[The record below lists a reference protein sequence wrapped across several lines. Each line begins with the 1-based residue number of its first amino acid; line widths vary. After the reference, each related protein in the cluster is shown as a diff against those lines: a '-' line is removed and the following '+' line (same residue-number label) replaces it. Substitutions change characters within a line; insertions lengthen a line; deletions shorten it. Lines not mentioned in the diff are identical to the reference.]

1 MDIQKEHWNNT
12 YSKYVPEKPKY
23 DLWLD
28 KYSNIFETSKDR
40 PIIDLGCGRGND
52 SLYLSERGYKVISC
66 DISESAIKIVK
77 ELIPEVEAMVL
88 NMMEALP
95 FSDASTNIIIADLSL
110 HYFYWKDTM
119 RIVNE
124 IKRVLK
130 PDGYLLC
137 RVNSTKDVNYG
148 AGHGNKIE
156 DNYYDV
162 DGVLKRFFDREQIE
176 RLFNGWRI
184 EYINEYQMDRYKLPK
199 ILWEVAVS
207 KESECR

>member
-1 MDIQKEHWNNT
+1 MDIQKEHWNNA

-28 KYSNIFETSKDR
+28 KYSNILETSKNR
-40 PIIDLGCGRGND
+40 PIIDLGCGGGND
-52 SLYLSERGYKVISC
+52 SLYLSERGYRVISC
-66 DISESAIKIVK
+66 DISESALKMVK
-77 ELIPEVEAMVL
+77 EFVPEVEAMVL
-88 NMMEALP
+88 NMLEGLP
-95 FSDASTNIIIADLSL
+95 FSDESAQIIIADLSL
-110 HYFYWKDTM
+110 HYFYWKDTI

-130 PDGYLLC
+130 PSGYLIC

-148 AGHGNKIE
+148 AGNGNTIE
-156 DNYYDV
+156 ENYYDV
-162 DGVLKRFFDREQIE
+162 EGVMKRFFDREQIE
-176 RLFNGWRI
+176 RLFDGWRFT
-184 EYINEYQMDRYKLPK
+184 YIKECQMDRYKLPK